1 MRSRDLDGFELV
13 GEDGVFYPAKA
24 VVLRGGGIDYQPVP
38 GDVQEKLLKAYLEEE
53 KED

>member
-1 MRSRDLDGFELV
+1 MHSKSEA
-13 GEDGVFYPAKA
+13 GEI
-24 VVLRGGGIDYQPVP
+24 VVYQPVP